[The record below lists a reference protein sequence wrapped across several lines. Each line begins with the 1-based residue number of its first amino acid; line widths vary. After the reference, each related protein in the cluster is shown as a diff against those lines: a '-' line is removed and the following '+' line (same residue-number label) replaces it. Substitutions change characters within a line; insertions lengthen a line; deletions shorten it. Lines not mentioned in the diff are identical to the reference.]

1 MTNQDTLENMVK
13 VAFGDE
19 ATVLDNTDRKAIIRF
34 EKCDAIE
41 YAVLNYNFKGLYN
54 GKYFSEKTQSKEAA
68 RNKAWKVY
76 QTAIRVR

>member
-1 MTNQDTLENMVK
+1 MTKQDTLENMVK
-13 VAFGDE
+13 VTFGDE

-41 YAVLNYNFKGLYN
+41 YAVLNHNFKTLYN
-54 GKYFSEKTQSKEAA
+54 GKYFSEKSQSKETA

-76 QTAIRVR
+76 QAAIRVR

>member
-41 YAVLNYNFKGLYN
+41 YAVLNHNFKTLYN
-54 GKYFSEKTQSKEAA
+54 GKYFSEKGQSREAA
-68 RNKAWKVY
+68 RNKAWKLY
-76 QTAIRVR
+76 ESTIGVR